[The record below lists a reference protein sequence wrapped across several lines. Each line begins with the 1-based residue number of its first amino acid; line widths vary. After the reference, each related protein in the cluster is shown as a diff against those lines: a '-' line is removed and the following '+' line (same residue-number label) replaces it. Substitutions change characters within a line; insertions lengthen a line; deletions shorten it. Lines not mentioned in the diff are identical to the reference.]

1 MVLKLKSTQ
10 PNVIHTET
18 ITKDGECKVFINIQ
32 LDINV
37 NNGAVSIKTA
47 PSIEK
52 DEEKVDWAIPDFSQ
66 SPKLKFGKD
75 IT

>member
-1 MVLKLKSTQ
+1 MVFKYKATQ
-10 PNVIHTET
+10 PSVIHTET
-18 ITKDGECKVFINIQ
+18 ITKDGECKVLINIQ

-47 PSIEK
+47 PSTEK

-66 SPKLKFGKD
+66 SPKLKFGKEEK
-75 IT
+75 